1 MEVVNISRRSG
12 YESKKRIIDAAI
24 KVFSQYGYS
33 GATMRMIAKEAGIS
47 VGGVY
52 LYFRNKEELFL
63 FLMQEKTKDLE
74 SRIASIFEEKRNAKE
89 TLEEYVKIA
98 VEYASENKELIL
110 LHGREL
116 GFTFGMEI
124 KKGFFEKQKALLKNL
139 IESGIK
145 TNDFTECNSEEVAKL
160 IMHIIRGY
168 VLSVV
173 VDPENLIDP
182 DECVKIIF
190 NGLLKVKGDS
200 SPSLYSG
207 SE

>member
-33 GATMRMIAKEAGIS
+33 GATMRMIAKEAEIS

-63 FLMQEKTKDLE
+63 FLMREKIKDLE
-74 SRIASIFEEKRNAKE
+74 LKLSSILNRVRSSKE
-89 TLEEYVKIA
+89 ALKEYVKSVIA
-98 VEYASENKELIL
+98 HATENRELIL
-110 LHGREL
+110 IHTREL

-124 KKGFFEKQKALLKNL
+124 KKEFFEKQKKLLKGV
-139 IESGIK
+139 IEKGVQLDEFK
-145 TNDFTECNSEEVAKL
+145 EYNSEEAAKL

-173 VDPENLIDP
+173 EDPENLIDP

-200 SPSLYSG
+200 SPSLCSD

>member
-1 MEVVNISRRSG
+1 
-12 YESKKRIIDAAI
+12 
-24 KVFSQYGYS
+24 
-33 GATMRMIAKEAGIS
+33 MRMIAKEAGIS

-63 FLMQEKTKDLE
+63 FLMHEKTKDLE
-74 SRIASIFEEKRNAKE
+74 LRISSIFDEKRSAE
-89 TLEEYVKIA
+89 DTLEEYVKIA
-98 VEYASENKELIL
+98 IEYTAENKDLIL

-124 KKGFFEKQKALLKNL
+124 KRDFFEKQKTLLKNL
-139 IESGIK
+139 VERGIK
-145 TNDFTECNSEEVAKL
+145 TGDFVECNSEEVAKL

-182 DECVKIIF
+182 DECLKIIF

-200 SPSLYSG
+200 S
-207 SE
+207 